1 EIEKIKR
8 VEYARGYQDGLLAQ
22 KHFEEQFEK
31 VAKAVAE
38 ETTQGKRERIVEQAK
53 ADVEE
58 LKEDGIYKIYRG
70 FKNDI
75 YKGRWD
81 PFSNF
86 GGCVGEFIVNKEK
99 RTVVVLMKGTYSEE
113 LYAKGIAKCAPS
125 DCFNEYIGKAIALRR
140 ALGLKV
146 PKDYL
151 NAPNP
156 TEVRVGNVVKLKSV
170 PFGIPYTR
178 TVEELLEERVE
189 YTDGGFDSIGH
200 MYASGKIID
209 DSESLK
215 EGTEC

>member
-1 EIEKIKR
+1 MEKIIDEIEKIKR

-38 ETTQGKRERIVEQAK
+38 ETAQEKRDRIVEQAK

-81 PFSNF
+81 PYSNF

-99 RTVVVLMKGTYSEE
+99 RTVVVLMKGTYSGE

-156 TEVRVGNVVKLKSV
+156 TEVRVGNVVDTNSYFGGMVVSEVLRLHDDKINIETYDKLA
-170 PFGIPYTR
+170 GTR
-178 TVEELLEERVE
+178 
-189 YTDGGFDSIGH
+189 
-200 MYASGKIID
+200 IID
-209 DSESLK
+209 DSVSIK